1 MILDTIIIGAGIS
14 GLLAAAKLQDSGQ
27 NVLVLD
33 KGRQV
38 GGRMST
44 RRLTADNHARADHGA
59 QFFTVRE
66 PDFQVWVDGWLK
78 NESAAEWCR
87 GFSGRDGYPRYRGM
101 QGMTSMA
108 KQMAQTLPI
117 QTKTKVI
124 KIDHQDDNWL
134 VTTESNETFVGQQ
147 LLLTPPVPQSLT
159 LLNTG
164 NAVLADAEQHA
175 LEAIQY
181 DPCFAVMVLLNQP
194 SSIPHP
200 GGVQVRGDV
209 IDWIGDNQQKGISQ
223 KPAVTIHGS
232 ASFTRRYLDHDRDK
246 VGEMLISAA
255 HTAGYFDKNHVES
268 VHVHR
273 WLYAQPIECYSER
286 CLKTTINGSPIVF
299 AGDGFKHARVEGAA
313 LSGLAAAQSLLLP

>member
-1 MILDTIIIGAGIS
+1 MLLDTIIIGAGIS
-14 GLLAAAKLQDSGQ
+14 GLLAATQLQNSGQ
-27 NVLVLD
+27 TVVVLD

-44 RRLTADNHARADHGA
+44 RRLLADNSARADHGA

-66 PDFQVWVDGWLK
+66 PDFQVWVDGWIK
-78 NESAAEWCR
+78 NGSAAEWCR

-117 QTKTKVI
+117 HTKTKVTA
-124 KIDHQDDNWL
+124 IDHQNDHWQ
-134 VTTESNETFVGQQ
+134 VSTESGDSYVGKQ
-147 LLLTPPVPQSLT
+147 LLLTPPVPQSLA

-164 NAVLADAEQHA
+164 NATLADAEKDA

-181 DPCFAVMVLLNQP
+181 DPCFAVMLVLNHP
-194 SSIPHP
+194 SSIPSP
-200 GGVQVRGDV
+200 GGVQVRGTT
-209 IDWIGDNQQKGISQ
+209 IDWIGDNQQKGISS
-223 KPAVTIHGS
+223 KPTVTIHGS
-232 ASFTRRYLDHDRDK
+232 AAFTRRYLDHDRDQ
-246 VGEMLISAA
+246 VGELLISAA
-255 HTAGYFDKNHVES
+255 HTAGYLDKNHVES

-273 WLYAQPIECYSER
+273 WMYAQPIVCFPDR
-286 CLKTTINGSPIVF
+286 FMKTMINGSPIVF

-313 LSGLAAAQSLLLP
+313 LSGLAAAQSLLLT